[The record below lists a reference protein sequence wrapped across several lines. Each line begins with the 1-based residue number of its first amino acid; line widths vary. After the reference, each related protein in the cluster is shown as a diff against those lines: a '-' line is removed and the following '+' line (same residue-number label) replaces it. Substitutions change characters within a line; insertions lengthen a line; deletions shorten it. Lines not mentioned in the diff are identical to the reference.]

1 MKKIALVTGFDN
13 SIIARETIVL
23 LTKKNYFVYATYE
36 GDKVDRM
43 AFVSENA
50 ISDSIS
56 FEQINYSSSES
67 IKELIERLHE
77 KKIDAI
83 VNCYA
88 TLAETTENELRHE
101 FFDFDFDEFGRVLN
115 SNITVITSICI
126 GLKDNMVSGG
136 CIVNITS
143 SAAEEGGFATI
154 SYNASKAALKN
165 LSKSL
170 ANNFGPY
177 NGVRVNCVA
186 PGWIPQSKEVVAGN
200 VVELANKLTPLSS
213 YGNPQDVAHAVISLI
228 ENPYAN
234 NVNYGVDGGITSSY
248 LMYLLESSDLSGND
262 TKELMKAL
270 IKLVGIAKESVKSR
284 DE

>member
-13 SIIARETIVL
+13 SVIARETIVL
-23 LTKKNYFVYATYE
+23 LTKKNYYVYATYE
-36 GDKVDRM
+36 EDKVDRM
-43 AFVSENA
+43 AFISENA
-50 ISDSIS
+50 IADSIS
-56 FEQINYSSSES
+56 FEQISYNSYES
-67 IKELIERLHE
+67 IKKLIKRLHD
-77 KKIDAI
+77 KKIDVI

-88 TLAETTENELRHE
+88 TLAETAGNELRHE

-115 SNITVITSICI
+115 SNITVITSLCI
-126 GLKDNMVSGG
+126 GLKDNMVLGG

-186 PGWIPQSKEVVAGN
+186 PGWIPQSKDVVAGN

-234 NVNYGVDGGITSSY
+234 NVSYGVDGGITSSY

-262 TKELMKAL
+262 TNELMKAL

>member
-13 SIIARETIVL
+13 SVIARETIVL
-23 LTKKNYFVYATYE
+23 LTKKNYYVFATYE
-36 GDKVDRM
+36 EDKVDRM

-50 ISDSIS
+50 IADSIS
-56 FEQINYSSSES
+56 FEQINYNSSES
-67 IKELIERLHE
+67 IKRLIERLHD
-77 KKIDAI
+77 KRIDAI

-88 TLAETTENELRHE
+88 TLAETAGNELRHE
-101 FFDFDFDEFGRVLN
+101 FFDFDFEEFGRVLN
-115 SNITVITSICI
+115 SNIIVITSICI

-186 PGWIPQSKEVVAGN
+186 PGWIPQSKDVVAGN
-200 VVELANKLTPLSS
+200 VVELANKLTPLNS

-234 NVNYGVDGGITSSY
+234 NVSYGVDGGITSSY

-262 TKELMKAL
+262 TNDLMKEL
-270 IKLVGIAKESVKSR
+270 IKLVGMAKESVKNR
-284 DE
+284 NE

>member
-13 SIIARETIVL
+13 SVIARETIVL
-23 LTKKNYFVYATYE
+23 LTKKNYYVFATYE
-36 GDKVDRM
+36 EDKVDRM

-50 ISDSIS
+50 IADSIS
-56 FEQINYSSSES
+56 FEQINYNSSES
-67 IKELIERLHE
+67 IKRLIERLRD
-77 KKIDAI
+77 KRIDAI

-88 TLAETTENELRHE
+88 TLAETAGTELRHE
-101 FFDFDFDEFGRVLN
+101 FFDFDFEEFGRVLN

-126 GLKDNMVSGG
+126 GLKDKMVSGG

-186 PGWIPQSKEVVAGN
+186 PGWIPQSKDVVAGN
-200 VVELANKLTPLSS
+200 VVELANKLTPLNS

-234 NVNYGVDGGITSSY
+234 NVSYGVDGGITSSY

-262 TKELMKAL
+262 TNELMKAL
-270 IKLVGIAKESVKSR
+270 IKLVGMAKESVKNR
-284 DE
+284 NE

>member
-13 SIIARETIVL
+13 SVIARETIVL
-23 LTKKNYFVYATYE
+23 LTKKNYYVFATYE
-36 GDKVDRM
+36 EDKVDRM

-56 FEQINYSSSES
+56 FEQINYNSSES
-67 IKELIERLHE
+67 IKRLIERLYD

-88 TLAETTENELRHE
+88 TIAETAGNELRHE
-101 FFDFDFDEFGRVLN
+101 FFDFNYEEFRRVLN
-115 SNITVITSICI
+115 SNITVIASICI

-136 CIVNITS
+136 CIVNVTS

-186 PGWIPQSKEVVAGN
+186 PGWIPQSKDVVAGN

-213 YGNPQDVAHAVISLI
+213 YGNPQAVAHAVISLI

-234 NVNYGVDGGITSSY
+234 NVSYGVDGGITSSY

-262 TKELMKAL
+262 TNELMKAL
-270 IKLVGIAKESVKSR
+270 IKLVGMAKESVKNKN
-284 DE
+284 E

>member
-13 SIIARETIVL
+13 SVIARETIVL
-23 LTKKNYFVYATYE
+23 LTKKNYYVFATYE
-36 GDKVDRM
+36 EDKVDRM

-50 ISDSIS
+50 IADSIS
-56 FEQINYSSSES
+56 FEQINYNSSES
-67 IKELIERLHE
+67 IKRLIERLRD
-77 KKIDAI
+77 KRIDAI

-88 TLAETTENELRHE
+88 TLAETAGNELRHE
-101 FFDFDFDEFGRVLN
+101 FFDFDFEEFGRVLN

-177 NGVRVNCVA
+177 NGVRVNCVS
-186 PGWIPQSKEVVAGN
+186 PGWIPQSKDVVAGN
-200 VVELANKLTPLSS
+200 VVELANKLTPLNS

-234 NVNYGVDGGITSSY
+234 NVSYGVDGGITSSY

-262 TKELMKAL
+262 TNELMKAL
-270 IKLVGIAKESVKSR
+270 IKLVGMAKESVKNR
-284 DE
+284 NE

>member
-1 MKKIALVTGFDN
+1 MAVAKEQIRQ
-13 SIIARETIVL
+13 II
-23 LTKKNYFVYATYE
+23 
-36 GDKVDRM
+36 
-43 AFVSENA
+43 SENN

-56 FEQINYSSSES
+56 FTQIDYVSHES
-67 IKELIERLHE
+67 IKNLIDQLCDKRIH
-77 KKIDAI
+77 AI

-88 TLAETTENELRHE
+88 TLAETDEHELRHE
-101 FFDFDFDEFGRVLN
+101 FFDFNYEEFGRVLT
-115 SNITVITSICI
+115 SNISVIASICM

-186 PGWIPQSKEVVAGN
+186 PGWIPQSKDVVAGN
-200 VVELANKLTPLSS
+200 VVELANKLTPLST
-213 YGNPQDVAHAVISLI
+213 YGTPQDVAQAVINLI
-228 ENPYAN
+228 ENPYACITALSLN
-234 NVNYGVDGGITSSY
+234 WCAFRSSGGIAISSY
-248 LMYLLESSDLSGND
+248 KSANEQSGYSNF
-262 TKELMKAL
+262 A
-270 IKLVGIAKESVKSR
+270 SR
-284 DE
+284 TVITF

>member
-1 MKKIALVTGFDN
+1 MKKIAVVTGFDN
-13 SIIARETIVL
+13 SVISRETIL
-23 LTKKNYFVYATYE
+23 LLIKKNYYVFATYE
-36 GDKVDRM
+36 GNKIDRE
-43 AFVSENA
+43 AFISENN

-56 FEQINYSSSES
+56 FTQIDYVSHES
-67 IKELIERLHE
+67 IKNLIDQLCDKRIH
-77 KKIDAI
+77 AI

-88 TLAETTENELRHE
+88 TLAETDEHELRHE
-101 FFDFDFDEFGRVLN
+101 FFDFNYEEFGRVLT
-115 SNITVITSICI
+115 SNISVIASICM

-186 PGWIPQSKEVVAGN
+186 PGWIPQSKDVVAGN

-213 YGNPQDVAHAVISLI
+213 YGDPKDVAQAVISLI

-248 LMYLLESSDLSGND
+248 LMYLLESSDLSGNE
-262 TKELMKAL
+262 TNEFMRTL
-270 IKLVGIAKESVKSR
+270 IKIIGDAKESVKSKN
-284 DE
+284 D